1 MDRIDLHILEILQE
15 DASATV
21 ADIAAQVGLSPTPC
35 WKRVQKLEATG
46 VLQKRVAIVSPQKVG
61 IGLTVNIA
69 IQAGDHAADSLEAFV
84 RAVSAMP
91 EVMEFSRM
99 AGEVDYMLRVVAP
112 DIEAYDAFY
121 KRLTAIV
128 PLRSVASHFVLQKI
142 KSTTALPLGQA
153 FLSGAETA
161 RATVSAVRPIAVVS
175 AR

>member
-84 RAVSAMP
+84 KAVSAMP
-91 EVMEFSRM
+91 EVLEFSRM

-142 KSTTALPLGQA
+142 KSTTALPLGLA
-153 FLSGAETA
+153 LRGSEAPVRIVAAA
-161 RATVSAVRPIAVVS
+161 R
-175 AR
+175 

>member
-46 VLQKRVAIVSPQKVG
+46 VLLKRVAIVSPQKVG

-69 IQAGDHAADSLEAFV
+69 IQAGDHAAESLEAFV
-84 RAVSAMP
+84 KAVSAMP
-91 EVMEFSRM
+91 EVLEFSRM

-142 KSTTALPLGQA
+142 KSTTALPLGLA
-153 FLSGAETA
+153 LRGSEAPAPSVRIVAGAG
-161 RATVSAVRPIAVVS
+161 R
-175 AR
+175 

>member
-69 IQAGDHAADSLEAFV
+69 IQAGDHAAQWHARLLN
-84 RAVSAMP
+84 
-91 EVMEFSRM
+91 
-99 AGEVDYMLRVVAP
+99 GEDQ
-112 DIEAYDAFY
+112 
-121 KRLTAIV
+121 
-128 PLRSVASHFVLQKI
+128 VASITQGGE
-142 KSTTALPLGQA
+142 PQ
-153 FLSGAETA
+153 
-161 RATVSAVRPIAVVS
+161 SADRGV
-175 AR
+175 

>member
-21 ADIAAQVGLSPTPC
+21 ADIAAQVGLSATPC

-46 VLQKRVAIVSPQKVG
+46 VLQKRVAIVAPQKVG

-69 IQAGDHAADSLEAFV
+69 IQAGDHSAESLEAFV

-91 EVMEFSRM
+91 EVLEFSRM

-112 DIEAYDAFY
+112 DIEAYDALY

-142 KSTTALPLGQA
+142 KSTTALPLGLA
-153 FLSGAETA
+153 SRHAEA
-161 RATVSAVRPIAVVS
+161 VSAA
-175 AR
+175 